1 MTDSVTAAPP
11 AGSPEAKRRPWWP
24 PALAGVLALGLG
36 LAAAEVV
43 AGALGRAET
52 PVVAVGEEFID
63 LTPAWLKDFAIET
76 FGIHDKTVLLIGM
89 GVVLTVLG
97 GLIGLLTARRKG
109 LGMLAATALLV
120 VAGFAVNSR
129 PDTTMAGLVPTVA
142 AGIVA
147 LPTLSWLVGKATGP
161 TTPQPQ
167 LTPSPP
173 PAPTRRSFLTA
184 AGITAGLA
192 VIGAGLGQ
200 VLGARRAGVETS
212 RDQLEATID
221 LPRATPPDGAD
232 LLVDGANPWRTPNQN
247 FYRIDTA
254 LSEPLIRAEDWTLR
268 VHGMVEN
275 EIELDY
281 DRLVGMGLESR
292 WLTLNCVSNE
302 VGGHLIGNAL
312 WTGIPIA
319 DVLALAKPS
328 SDADAVRSTSH
339 DGWTAGTPLDVLT
352 DGRDALFAVGM
363 NGQPLPVAHGFPVRM
378 IVPGLYGYVSA
389 TKWVVELEVS
399 RFDDFE
405 AYWTSRGWAER
416 GPVKVASRID
426 VPSSRAHVGAG
437 SVPVAGVAWAQH
449 RGIQGVEVRVDDGDW
464 NAARLATVPSA
475 DTWRQWVWQWDAE
488 PGEHRLT
495 VRATTAD
502 GEVQTSEEAPPV
514 PDGASGWHTIDVT
527 VDG

>member
-1 MTDSVTAAPP
+1 MTDSVTAIPSAALPSTP
-11 AGSPEAKRRPWWP
+11 RGPWWP

-36 LAAAEVV
+36 LAVAEVV

-63 LTPAWLKDFAIET
+63 LTPPWLKDFAIET
-76 FGIHDKTVLLIGM
+76 FGTHDKTALLVGM

-97 GLIGLLTARRKG
+97 GLIGLLTVRRKSA
-109 LGMLAATALLV
+109 GMLAAAALLV
-120 VAGFAVNSR
+120 VAGFAVNNR
-129 PDTTMAGLVPTVA
+129 PDTTMTDLIPTVA

-147 LPTLSWLVGKATGP
+147 LPTLSWLVGKATA
-161 TTPQPQ
+161 
-167 LTPSPP
+167 PP
-173 PAPTRRSFLTA
+173 PTGDAETARGPSRRTFLTA

-192 VIGAGLGQ
+192 VVGTGLGQ
-200 VLGARRAGVETS
+200 LLGARRAGVETS
-212 RDQLEATID
+212 RDDLATSLD

-232 LLVDGANPWRTPNQN
+232 LTVSGADPWRTPNQD

-254 LSEPLIRAEDWTLR
+254 LSEPLVRAEDWTLR

-275 EIELDY
+275 EVELDY
-281 DRLVGMGLESR
+281 GQLVRMGLEDR

-312 WTGIPIA
+312 WTGVPIA
-319 DVLALAKPS
+319 DVLALARPS
-328 SDADAVRSTSH
+328 PDADAVRSRSQ

-352 DGRDALFAVGM
+352 DGRDALLAVGM
-363 NGQPLPVAHGFPVRM
+363 NGQPLPLAHGFPVRM

-399 RFDDFE
+399 RFDQFN
-405 AYWTSRGWAER
+405 AYWTTRGWAER

-426 VPSSRAHVGAG
+426 VPSSQANVDAG
-437 SVPVAGVAWAQH
+437 TVAVAGVAWAQH
-449 RGIQGVEVRVDDGDW
+449 RGIDAVEVKVDDGDW
-464 NAARLATVPSA
+464 NAARLAAVPSA
-475 DTWRQWVWQWDAE
+475 DTWRQWVWEWDAE
-488 PGEHRLT
+488 PGDHRLQ

-502 GEVQTSEEAPPV
+502 GEVQTSEPAPPV
-514 PDGASGWHTIDVT
+514 PDGASGWHTVDVT
-527 VDG
+527 VNG

>member
-1 MTDSVTAAPP
+1 
-11 AGSPEAKRRPWWP
+11 
-24 PALAGVLALGLG
+24 
-36 LAAAEVV
+36 
-43 AGALGRAET
+43 
-52 PVVAVGEEFID
+52 
-63 LTPAWLKDFAIET
+63 
-76 FGIHDKTVLLIGM
+76 
-89 GVVLTVLG
+89 
-97 GLIGLLTARRKG
+97 
-109 LGMLAATALLV
+109 
-120 VAGFAVNSR
+120 
-129 PDTTMAGLVPTVA
+129 
-142 AGIVA
+142 
-147 LPTLSWLVGKATGP
+147 
-161 TTPQPQ
+161 
-167 LTPSPP
+167 
-173 PAPTRRSFLTA
+173 
-184 AGITAGLA
+184 
-192 VIGAGLGQ
+192 

-212 RDQLEATID
+212 RDDLASTID

-254 LSEPLIRAEDWTLR
+254 LSEPLVRAEDWTLR

-275 EIELDY
+275 EVELDY
-281 DRLVGMGLESR
+281 DQLVGMGLESR

-319 DVLALAKPS
+319 DVLALAMPTQ
-328 SDADAVRSTSH
+328 DADAVLSTSH

-389 TKWVVELEVS
+389 TKWVVELEVT
-399 RFDDFE
+399 RFADFE
-405 AYWTSRGWAER
+405 AYWTTRGWAEK

-426 VPSSRAHVGAG
+426 VPSSRAHVNAG
-437 SVPVAGVAWAQH
+437 TVAVAGVAWAQH

-475 DTWRQWVWQWDAE
+475 DTWRQWVWEWDAE